1 MSVVLMLNL
10 AVMQPSLLFKLY
22 VHHGLGFNV
31 SNVGL
36 LVSHRWWRRWS
47 QWGLLVIFADKQKV
61 LLKLQSYLRCF
72 IMYEFGWTVV
82 VGMQMFVIYSA

>member
-1 MSVVLMLNL
+1 VVRMSVVLMLNL

-36 LVSHRWWRRWS
+36 LVSHRWWRR
-47 QWGLLVIFADKQKV
+47 
-61 LLKLQSYLRCF
+61 
-72 IMYEFGWTVV
+72 
-82 VGMQMFVIYSA
+82 